1 MAPTLPSVLRAVR
14 WPHARGQ
21 LAPEM
26 HGGGNASMLNHGMQH
41 AAFCAGAGARARVSW
56 AAPVSAAE
64 GEVDDEFIGR
74 E

>member
-1 MAPTLPSVLRAVR
+1 
-14 WPHARGQ
+14 
-21 LAPEM
+21 M

-56 AAPVSAAE
+56 AAPVSADE